1 MIVIALGANLPG
13 RFASPRAA
21 LAAAI
26 DAIRAKGVNITKI
39 SSLWL
44 TAPVPVSDQP
54 FYHNAAITVETGLS
68 PYALLETLHGIEQD
82 FGRVRSLRN
91 APRVLDLD
99 LVAYNDVVLDKPE
112 LIVPHPR
119 MQDRAFVLKPMAEVV
134 AGDWLHPVLQKS
146 LATLLAELPAQDA
159 VREEVPFP

>member
-21 LAAAI
+21 LTAAI
-26 DAIRAKGVNITKI
+26 DAIRAKKITITKI

-54 FYHNAAITVETGLS
+54 FYHNAVVTVETALS
-68 PYALLETLHGIEQD
+68 PYALLEALHDIEQD
-82 FGRVRSLRN
+82 FGRVRSVRN

-99 LVAYNDVVLDKPE
+99 LIAYDDVVIDKPE

-134 AGDWLHPVLQKS
+134 AAEWVHPVLQKP
-146 LATLLAELPAQDA
+146 LATLLVELPAQDA
-159 VREEVPFP
+159 VREDGVFP